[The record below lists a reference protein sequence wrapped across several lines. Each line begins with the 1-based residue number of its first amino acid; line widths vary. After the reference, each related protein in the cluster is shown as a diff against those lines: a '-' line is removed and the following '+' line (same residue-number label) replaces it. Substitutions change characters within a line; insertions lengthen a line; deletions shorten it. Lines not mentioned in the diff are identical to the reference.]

1 MRVSKQLSVPGP
13 TKIGKKARTRYPE
26 NQLFRSPVVILGLTL
41 LLPLTLDFDADL
53 LIYGPCFDSP
63 LDTQLENR
71 ILALTLRESAFMPH
85 KSNDVVQS
93 I

>member
-13 TKIGKKARTRYPE
+13 TKIGKKARTRYRE
-26 NQLFRSPVVILGLTL
+26 NQLFRSPVILGLTL

-63 LDTQLENR
+63 LDTRLESR
-71 ILALTLRESAFMPH
+71 ILPLTLRESAFMPH